1 MLPDIGL
8 YYPYIHFRSDAWLK
22 TAALYWPH
30 LARVVPGDYELRDSR
45 TVRALAD
52 DLGFITAI
60 GPARTAEAIAP
71 VFLEVIERHGD
82 ALARRYGHPER
93 GLPPWQAA
101 PDAHVWAPPAGPAIV
116 DSEPRA
122 PFAWSPEPGEVWAT
136 PSPADPDAGGPDDE
150 GPTLAG
156 LSYQEVAPALR
167 TALYEAGL
175 AVESQRSRFGR
186 GDALPWVAM
195 AAPLVWVYKC
205 AFTEHLARA
214 GGYAPTTDQEYAHMT
229 SDGWTADRVARVLI
243 DGEPEPSPGEPEG
256 PEGPEGEGPGRAA
269 AMAMLAVEI
278 VAPADIAR
286 VPVEKIV
293 RLRTGHRAEFDAFTS
308 AVSGLAAELHED
320 LAAVVDPESRELRL
334 RLAVRDRLATPLDEL
349 RKAMRA
355 LRFSVAADTLTMK
368 VELPSAFTA
377 VAGSALAGE
386 PVVGSVV
393 GGAIAVAGVR
403 RAASRQREELLKG
416 SPVAYLL
423 CLERG
428 LRPAPLL
435 RRLTGGR

>member
-30 LARVVPGDYELRDSR
+30 MARVVPGDYALRDSR

-52 DLGFITAI
+52 DLGFITAV
-60 GPARTAEAIAP
+60 GPARTAEAVAP
-71 VFLEVIERHGD
+71 VFLEVIER
-82 ALARRYGHPER
+82 YGEGLSRLYGRPGR
-93 GLPPWQAA
+93 GLALWQSEPQPHAWPELPA
-101 PDAHVWAPPAGPAIV
+101 PNV

-122 PFAWSPEPGEVWAT
+122 PFAWSPEPGQTWEVPAPAYREGDGRGT
-136 PSPADPDAGGPDDE
+136 PA
-150 GPTLAG
+150 LAG

-167 TALYEAGL
+167 TALYESGL
-175 AVESQRSRFGR
+175 AVEAQRSRFGR

-205 AFTEHLARA
+205 VFTEHLARA
-214 GGYAPTTDQEYAHMT
+214 GGYAPTTDQEFAHMT
-229 SDGWTADRVARVLI
+229 SDDWTAERIARVLV
-243 DGEPEPSPGEPEG
+243 GGQPGPPPSEPEG
-256 PEGPEGEGPGRAA
+256 PEGGKGPGRAT

-278 VAPADIAR
+278 VVPADIAR

-293 RLRTGHRAEFDAFTS
+293 KLRTDHRAEFDAFTA

-320 LAAVVDPESRELRL
+320 LATVVDPESRELRL
-334 RLAVRDRLATPLDEL
+334 RLAIRNRLTTPLDEL
-349 RKAMRA
+349 RKAMRG
-355 LRFSVAADTLTMK
+355 LRFSTAVDTLTMK
-368 VELPSAFTA
+368 VELPSAVTA
-377 VAGSALAGE
+377 VAGSALVGE
-386 PVVGSVV
+386 PVVGGIV
-393 GGAIAVAGVR
+393 GGAIALAGVR
-403 RAASRQREELLKG
+403 RAASRQRQELLRG

-423 CLERG
+423 ALERG

-435 RRLTGGR
+435 RRLAGNA